1 MFWWGTK
8 QASDRK
14 AALKSLSAPKI
25 RQIPLKEV
33 NIKSRRKSAKWLL
46 TLASALLLEIGK
58 PALVA
63 FRLFPLN
70 MCTEKFA
77 VSSGSPVLSFDNIC
91 THLWPRSCV
100 SNWWTVTGTRKTTS
114 PSPFLCS
121 IPRSGPPAQHHLLGI
136 STLWTRSPPTLL
148 STSALKNSTSLLLL
162 RD

>member
-1 MFWWGTK
+1 M
-8 QASDRK
+8 K

-46 TLASALLLEIGK
+46 TLASALLLEICK
-58 PALVA
+58 PALLA

-70 MCTEKFA
+70 MYT

-91 THLWPRSCV
+91 THLWPRSCI
-100 SNWWTVTGTRKTTS
+100 SSWWTITGTRKTTS

-121 IPRSGPPAQHHLLGI
+121 IPLSGPPAQHHLLGI
-136 STLWTRSPPTLL
+136 STLWTRSPTTLL
-148 STSALKNSTSLLLL
+148 NTRALKNSTSLLLL